1 MYYSAEQLLQN
12 LSAEDLYTTLKS
24 LNNEDSYLIDYI
36 VDDLAGDF
44 IYMLEVYDLVW
55 LASDDRILL
64 TTKGEKVLQLL
75 ANTVELSKKQT
86 KIRSKKL

>member
-75 ANTVELSKKQT
+75 T
-86 KIRSKKL
+86 